1 MSRGLPA
8 AVNTALQSDFV
19 QLVTFAELQFSAAT
33 QYVHDGL
40 GTYTWGGH
48 NWIGL
53 GTLGSISAIAEGTE
67 ISPYSLTLTLSALDS
82 TMSSSAL
89 TENYFMR
96 PVKIYLGLLDSSDAL
111 IATPSQIWSG
121 HMDVMTITAG
131 SDNDSISLVA
141 ESDMSKFDRSANL
154 KYTHRQQQRVDANDL
169 FFEFLQDIEGAKV
182 VWRGRGPDIIGVGD
196 AGDLRPGNPRYV
208 DPR

>member
-53 GTLGSISAIAEGTE
+53 GTLGSISAIEEGTE

-82 TMSSSAL
+82 TMSASAL

-111 IATPSQIWSG
+111 ISTPSQIWSG